1 MPLSPSARDFLDR
14 VVQRYRAL
22 QGYADQGTVHLSGR
36 LSAVVRRFETAY
48 QAPDLWRL
56 AVESPHPYAGLRH
69 LTMRVVVGH
78 QDGQAY
84 LWMQGYRQP
93 ATLRALPDLP
103 SAVAAATGVS
113 SGAAHIIGHLLLPGV
128 GGWALTDLRRPRF
141 RRRRVVDGTRC
152 VAISG
157 LHPRGGRMTAWFGEH
172 DLLLRWLLTTCPHG
186 DERRFDIRTDAV
198 VPSARIA
205 PPALSAAPGTRAH
218 DAGR

>member
-22 QGYADQGTVHLSGR
+22 QAYADQGTVCLSGS

-48 QAPDLWRL
+48 QAPDHWRL

-78 QDGQAY
+78 HDGQAY

-113 SGAAHIIGHLLLPGV
+113 SGAAHTIGHLLLPGV

-141 RRRRVVDGTRC
+141 RRHRDLDGTRC

-157 LHPRGGRMTAWFGEH
+157 LHPRGGRITAWFGEQ
-172 DLLLRWLLTTCPHG
+172 DLLLRRLLTTRPRG
-186 DERRFDIRTDAV
+186 DERRVDIRCDAGG
-198 VPSARIA
+198 PLARFA
-205 PPALSAAPGTRAH
+205 PPVMSAAPATRAN
-218 DAGR
+218 DAGH